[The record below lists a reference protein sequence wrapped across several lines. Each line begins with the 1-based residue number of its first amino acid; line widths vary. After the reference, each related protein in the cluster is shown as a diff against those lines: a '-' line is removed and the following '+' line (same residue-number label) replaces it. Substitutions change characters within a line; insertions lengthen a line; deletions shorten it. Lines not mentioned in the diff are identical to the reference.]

1 MTRWNVTI
9 PDKTDRLVRSHLARR
24 GLKKG
29 DLSLF
34 VDRALRR
41 AVFWETVEAVH
52 EHNRDVDPAEIEEAV
67 DRAVEESRAD
77 RS

>member
-29 DLSLF
+29 DLSNF
-34 VDRALRR
+34 VDKALRR
-41 AVFWETVEAVH
+41 AVFWETVDAVK
-52 EHNRDVDPAEIEEAV
+52 ERNRDVDPAEIEDAV
-67 DRAVEESRAD
+67 ERAVNEARAD